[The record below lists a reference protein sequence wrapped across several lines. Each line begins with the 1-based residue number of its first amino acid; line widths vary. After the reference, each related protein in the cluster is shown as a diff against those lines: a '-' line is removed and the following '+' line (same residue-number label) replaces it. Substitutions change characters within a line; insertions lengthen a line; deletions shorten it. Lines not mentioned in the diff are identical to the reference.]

1 LATAAPADRSELI
14 KVGVGVG
21 GGATICAWAVEAAA
35 TAITKATAIEIA
47 SLRRVPVCLA
57 RESRD
62 EPCINAISK
71 KTPARQ
77 KMQNPIGLVAD
88 LRSVLRNRQLA
99 LVLGKGRIA
108 DIVVA
113 VPQVVGGD
121 LILASIS

>member
-14 KVGVGVG
+14 EVGVGVG
-21 GGATICAWAVEAAA
+21 GGAVCAWTVEAVA
-35 TAITKATAIEIA
+35 TAVTKASAAEIT
-47 SLRRVPVCLA
+47 SLRRVLVSFA

-62 EPCINAISK
+62 EPYINAISK

-88 LRSVLRNRQLA
+88 LRPVLRNRQSA
-99 LVLGKGRIA
+99 LVLRKGRIA

-121 LILASIS
+121 LIPASIS

>member
-1 LATAAPADRSELI
+1 LI
-14 KVGVGVG
+14 DIGVGVG
-21 GGATICAWAVEAAA
+21 GGATVCAWADEAAAA
-35 TAITKATAIEIA
+35 TAITKPTATEATN
-47 SLRRVPVCLA
+47 LRQVPVSFA

-62 EPCINAISK
+62 EPYMNAISK

-88 LRSVLRNRQLA
+88 LRPVLRNRQSV
-99 LVLGKGRIA
+99 LVLRKGRMA

-121 LILASIS
+121 LIPASIS